1 MKFDFRE
8 LKRRKARGLFDRISY
23 FRIFVFPK
31 VRFDFMIKRT
41 TERNPYFELLRG
53 VAIIMVVGIHTFKT
67 GSDFSLFV
75 RQILNCAVPLFLAC
89 SGFFMAKKDVSD
101 TTKYKTFLSKQIPKV
116 YIPCLV
122 WSIPYLIL
130 SLSWGGSIKDG
141 IINLIFCGFSIY
153 YFILLIMQYYA
164 LLPYYQKMNKKHLL
178 INAAVSLVSIAIV
191 AYLTQIQQR
200 SIPLVRYAGLFPL
213 WTVFFA
219 YGVYLGKQKQR
230 NYKLYPYVILTLC
243 GLVLSYLESKY
254 YISIGSGGVGIKP
267 SSFLYSFGII
277 AIAFSSKL
285 ENLLQGKTSVERML
299 NYIGRISFG
308 IYLIHCYFIFIF
320 GATLPNQWNAMPWI
334 LKFSFVLLLSIVVIQ
349 IFRKLSKKHS
359 AKIGL

>member
-1 MKFDFRE
+1 ME
-8 LKRRKARGLFDRISY
+8 T
-23 FRIFVFPK
+23 K
-31 VRFDFMIKRT
+31 VRNTYFD
-41 TERNPYFELLRG
+41 LLRG
-53 VAIIMVVGIHTFKT
+53 IAIIMVVGIHTFKA
-67 GSDFSLFV
+67 GNDFVLIV
-75 RQILNCAVPLFLAC
+75 RQLLNCAVPLFLAC

-101 TTKYKTFLSKQIPKV
+101 TIKYKTFLSKQIPKV

-130 SLSWGGSIKDG
+130 SLSQGGSIKYG
-141 IINLIFCGFSIY
+141 LVTLFFCGFSIY
-153 YFILLIMQYYA
+153 YFILLIMQYYV
-164 LLPYYQKMNKKHLL
+164 LLPYYHKINKKHLL
-178 INAAVSLVSIAIV
+178 LNAAVSLVSIAIV
-191 AYLTQIQQR
+191 AYFTQIQQR

-230 NYKLYPYVILTLC
+230 NHKLYPYVIITLC

-285 ENLLQGKTSVERML
+285 ENLLQGKTIVERVL

-308 IYLIHCYFIFIF
+308 IYLIHCYFILIF
-320 GATLPNQWNAMPWI
+320 RENFPTQWNAMPWI
-334 LKFSFVLLLSIVVIQ
+334 LKFLIVLLLSIAVIQ
-349 IFRKLSKKHS
+349 IFRKVSKKLS

>member
-1 MKFDFRE
+1 
-8 LKRRKARGLFDRISY
+8 
-23 FRIFVFPK
+23 
-31 VRFDFMIKRT
+31 
-41 TERNPYFELLRG
+41 
-53 VAIIMVVGIHTFKT
+53 
-67 GSDFSLFV
+67 
-75 RQILNCAVPLFLAC
+75 
-89 SGFFMAKKDVSD
+89 
-101 TTKYKTFLSKQIPKV
+101 
-116 YIPCLV
+116 
-122 WSIPYLIL
+122 
-130 SLSWGGSIKDG
+130 
-141 IINLIFCGFSIY
+141 
-153 YFILLIMQYYA
+153 
-164 LLPYYQKMNKKHLL
+164 MNKKHLL
-178 INAAVSLVSIAIV
+178 INAAVSLVSITIV
-191 AYLTQIQQR
+191 AYLIQIQQR

-230 NYKLYPYVILTLC
+230 NHKLYPYVIMTLC
-243 GLVLSYLESKY
+243 GLLLSYLESKY

-320 GATLPNQWNAMPWI
+320 GVTLPNQWNAMPWI
-334 LKFSFVLLLSIVVIQ
+334 LKHLLVLLLSIVVIQ
-349 IFRKLSKKHS
+349 IFRKVSKKLS

>member
-31 VRFDFMIKRT
+31 FRFDFMIKRT

-130 SLSWGGSIKDG
+130 SLSQGGSIKDG
-141 IINLIFCGFSIY
+141 VVNLFFCGFSIY
-153 YFILLIMQYYA
+153 YFIILIMQYYA

-178 INAAVSLVSIAIV
+178 INVAVSLVSIAIV
-191 AYLTQIQQR
+191 AYLIQIQQR

-219 YGVYLGKQKQR
+219 YGVYLGKQNQR
-230 NYKLYPYVILTLC
+230 NHKLYPYVIMTLC

-308 IYLIHCYFIFIF
+308 IYLIHCYFILIF
-320 GATLPNQWNAMPWI
+320 RENLPNQWNAMPWI
-334 LKFSFVLLLSIVVIQ
+334 LKLLLVLLLSIVIIQ
-349 IFRKLSKKHS
+349 IFRKVSKKHS

>member
-1 MKFDFRE
+1 MKDYQIILPLSFQKF
-8 LKRRKARGLFDRISY
+8 
-23 FRIFVFPK
+23 
-31 VRFDFMIKRT
+31 RFDFMIKRT

-53 VAIIMVVGIHTFKT
+53 VAIIMVVGIHTFKA
-67 GSDFSLFV
+67 GNDFSLIV

-116 YIPCLV
+116 YLPCLI

-130 SLSWGGSIKDG
+130 SLSQGGSIKDG
-141 IINLIFCGFSIY
+141 VVNLFFCGFSIY

-164 LLPYYQKMNKKHLL
+164 LLPYYHKMNKKHLL

-219 YGVYLGKQKQR
+219 YGVYLGKQNQR
-230 NYKLYPYVILTLC
+230 NHKLYPYVILTIC

-308 IYLIHCYFIFIF
+308 IYLIHCYFILIF
-320 GATLPNQWNAMPWI
+320 RENLSNQWNAMPWI

-349 IFRKLSKKHS
+349 IFRKVSKKLS

>member
-1 MKFDFRE
+1 
-8 LKRRKARGLFDRISY
+8 
-23 FRIFVFPK
+23 
-31 VRFDFMIKRT
+31 MIKRT

-67 GSDFSLFV
+67 GNDFSLFV

-101 TTKYKTFLSKQIPKV
+101 TIKYKTFLSKQIPKV
-116 YIPCLV
+116 YLPCLV
-122 WSIPYLIL
+122 WSIPYLII
-130 SLSWGGSIKDG
+130 SLCNGGSVIKG
-141 IINLIFCGFSIY
+141 LLNLFLCSFSIY

-164 LLPYYQKMNKKHLL
+164 LLPYYHKMNKKHLL

-219 YGVYLGKQKQR
+219 YGVYLGKQTQR
-230 NYKLYPYVILTLC
+230 NHKLYPYVIMTLC

-308 IYLIHCYFIFIF
+308 IYLIHCYFILIF
-320 GATLPNQWNAMPWI
+320 RENLPNQWNAMPWI
-334 LKFSFVLLLSIVVIQ
+334 LKLSLVLLLSIVVIQ
-349 IFRKLSKKHS
+349 IFRKVSKKLS
-359 AKIGL
+359 SKIGL

>member
-1 MKFDFRE
+1 ME
-8 LKRRKARGLFDRISY
+8 TKARNTYFD
-23 FRIFVFPK
+23 
-31 VRFDFMIKRT
+31 
-41 TERNPYFELLRG
+41 LLRG
-53 VAIIMVVGIHTFKT
+53 IAIIMVVGIHTFKA
-67 GSDFSLFV
+67 GNDFVLIV
-75 RQILNCAVPLFLAC
+75 RQLLNCAVPLFLAC
-89 SGFFMAKKDVSD
+89 SGFFMSRKQISD
-101 TTKYKTFLSKQIPKV
+101 RQQYKTFLSKKIPKV

-130 SLSWGGSIKDG
+130 SLSQGGSIKDG
-141 IINLIFCGFSIY
+141 VATLFFCGFSIY
-153 YFILLIMQYYA
+153 YFILLIMQYYV
-164 LLPYYQKMNKKHLL
+164 LLPYYHKINKKHLL
-178 INAAVSLVSIAIV
+178 LNAVVSLVSIAIV

-219 YGVYLGKQKQR
+219 YGVYLGKQNQR
-230 NYKLYPYVILTLC
+230 NHKLYPYVIITLC

-285 ENLLQGKTSVERML
+285 ENLLQGKTLVERML

-308 IYLIHCYFIFIF
+308 IYLIHCYFY
-320 GATLPNQWNAMPWI
+320 
-334 LKFSFVLLLSIVVIQ
+334 
-349 IFRKLSKKHS
+349 
-359 AKIGL
+359 